1 MNVYSDIGKVS
12 PFIYEQ
18 YIKPFILKQNMANV
32 SRILQ
37 TFRFMVC
44 SQVEDK

>member
-1 MNVYSDIGKVS
+1 MNVYSDIGKVN

-18 YIKPFILKQNMANV
+18 YIKPFILKHNKANA
-32 SRILQ
+32 SRILH
-37 TFRFMVC
+37 TFRFIVC